1 MHAIGPVLAIA
12 LVPHV
17 SVRFAAGRLDARLAA
32 GEDPFGSTALALR
45 AAQLASRRMRAQ
57 LAAGID
63 RALARVHDTGT
74 LTAAVPVDACA
85 VELAQ
90 PALEQLAHALR
101 SRERV
106 AIRGLAITQLLLTR
120 PDSALYASRYSEQL
134 YEGAREALLAL

>member
-1 MHAIGPVLAIA
+1 MFVMTLA
-12 LVPHV
+12 PQV

-32 GEDPFGSTALALR
+32 GEDPFGSAALALR

-57 LAAGID
+57 LAAGLD
-63 RALARVHDTGT
+63 RALARGREPGA
-74 LTAAVPVDACA
+74 LTAAVPVDAGA

-120 PDSALYASRYSEQL
+120 PDSALYVSRYPEQL